1 MEINKK
7 LKSLRLK
14 NGYSKLF
21 VSQKLGYKSNV
32 LVRKEKGQ
40 RAFSVDDI
48 QKLCTLYHVSPNYL
62 LMDEITEISGGADNE
77 ENISNKQ

>member
-7 LKSLRLK
+7 LKQLRLK

-32 LVRKEKGQ
+32 LVRKENGQ
-40 RAFSVDDI
+40 RAWSITDI
-48 QKLCTLYHVSPNYL
+48 QGLCSLYNINPNYL
-62 LMDEITEISGGADNE
+62 LADDEKGGTRNE
-77 ENISNKQ
+77 ENISKSDKQ